1 MARVSELRN
10 RAAAKT
16 TLTLAKHLDNLETL
30 RNHAVENGAYGAAVT
45 AEISRGK
52 AAGLY
57 VDRKELLVSKVS
69 TMSRDDVVRRIKEIH
84 DATGL
89 QLPHTM
95 DHGPLTLEHESDT

>member
-1 MARVSELRN
+1 M
-10 RAAAKT
+10 
-16 TLTLAKHLDNLETL
+16 AKHLDNLETL

-57 VDRKELLVSKVS
+57 IDRKELLVNKVS
-69 TMSRDDVVRRIKEIH
+69 TMSRDDIVRRIKEIH

-89 QLPHTM
+89 QLPQAM
-95 DHGPLTLEHESDT
+95 DHGPLTIEHEPEA

>member
-1 MARVSELRN
+1 M
-10 RAAAKT
+10 
-16 TLTLAKHLDNLETL
+16 AKHLDNLETL

-57 VDRKELLVSKVS
+57 IDRKELLVNKVS
-69 TMSRDDVVRRIKEIH
+69 TMSRDDIVRRIKEIH

-89 QLPHTM
+89 QLPPAM
-95 DHGPLTLEHESDT
+95 DPGPVTIAHEPEA